1 MRILAVDDSPTI
13 RSVIAATLRS
23 ASYDVVEAENGRE
36 ALQVLDSGAVDLI
49 ISDLNMIVMDGFE
62 FVSKV
67 RENPAFEF
75 TPILFLTTEAT
86 EEMKQVG
93 RELGATGWLLK
104 PFDPV
109 ELVKVVRRI
118 CH

>member
-23 ASYDVVEAENGRE
+23 ATHEVVEAENGRD
-36 ALQVLDSGAVDLI
+36 ALQVLERETVDLI

-75 TPILFLTTEAT
+75 TPILFLTTEAA
-86 EEMKQVG
+86 EDMKQLG

-109 ELVKVVRRI
+109 ELINVVRRI